1 MERLAVVGVSHLR
14 GGAEALEH
22 WQQNFNSDVISEVVQ
37 EKNLTE
43 YVSIATCNRWDLTMV
58 LPEETSLA
66 TICKEFQPSGT
77 SFQPYTYVGDDA
89 LRYITRVASS
99 LDSLNPGE
107 DQIMNQVRQA
117 YRDAK
122 DSGTLGNT
130 TAFAFETAMRIAK
143 KVRREVGISPME
155 TSLFSLACPFLR
167 KKVDDGATIAVLGA
181 GKMGALAVKSLSDFG
196 YNVVVVNRSIERAE
210 ELAKS
215 FAFPVVRLDEFMSQS
230 YSAYPVQALV
240 CATPVKD
247 LIQLDYV
254 KQFSDLRAIVD
265 LGIPRNVDVA
275 VSSELEL
282 LNVDT
287 LQKAGQVRREEL
299 KDKLE
304 QADIVIKQELEE
316 ALALWSEKLL
326 GPSIRQMREDYK
338 KTLLEVLP
346 EAEVNKVLGRLLHGP
361 IKGIRA
367 VAREHGYEAAKSYF
381 DEIKLQK

>member
-1 MERLAVVGVSHLR
+1 MERLAVVGVSHMR

-22 WQQNFNSDVISEVVQ
+22 WQQNFNSDVIK

-58 LPEETSLA
+58 LPEEASLA
-66 TICKEFQPSGT
+66 SICKEFQPIGS

-89 LRYITRVASS
+89 LRHITRVASS

-107 DQIMNQVRQA
+107 DQIMSQVRQA

-155 TSLFSLACPFLR
+155 TSLFSLACPILR
-167 KKVDDGATIAVLGA
+167 EKLDDGATIAVLGA

-196 YNVVVVNRSIERAE
+196 YKVIVVNRSIERAE
-210 ELAKS
+210 ELARP
-215 FAFPVVRLDEFMSQS
+215 FDFPVVQLDDFMNNSQF
-230 YSAYPVQALV
+230 VQNVQSMV

-247 LIQLDYV
+247 LIRLDFV
-254 KQFSDLRAIVD
+254 KQFPDLRVIVD

-275 VSSELEL
+275 VKSELEL

-287 LQKAGQVRREEL
+287 LQKAGQARREEL

-304 QADIVIKQELEE
+304 QADIVIQQELQE

-367 VAREHGYEAAKSYF
+367 VAREHGYEAAKQYF
-381 DEIKLQK
+381 DEINLQK

>member
-1 MERLAVVGVSHLR
+1 MDRLAVVGVSHMR

-22 WQQNFNSDVISEVVQ
+22 WQQNFSSEVIK

-58 LPEETSLA
+58 LPEEASLA
-66 TICKEFQPSGT
+66 SICKEFQPTGS
-77 SFQPYTYVGDDA
+77 SFEPYTYTGNAA
-89 LRYITRVASS
+89 LRHITRVASS

-155 TSLFSLACPFLR
+155 TSLFSLACPMLR
-167 KKVDDGATIAVLGA
+167 ETLDAGATIAVLGA

-210 ELAKS
+210 ELAKP
-215 FAFPVVRLDEFMSQS
+215 FDFPVMQLDEFMAEPLTIQ
-230 YSAYPVQALV
+230 PTIQAMV

-247 LIQLDYV
+247 LIQVDFV
-254 KQFSDLRAIVD
+254 KQFADLRVIVD
-265 LGIPRNVDVA
+265 LGIPRNVEMSVA
-275 VSSELEL
+275 NELQL

-287 LQKAGQVRREEL
+287 LQVAGQARRNEL

-304 QADIVIKQELEE
+304 QADIVIQQELEE
-316 ALALWSEKLL
+316 ALALWSEKLI
-326 GPSIRQMREDYK
+326 GPSIRQMREDYR

-346 EAEVNKVLGRLLHGP
+346 ESEVNKVLGRLLHGP

-367 VAREHGYEAAKSYF
+367 VAREHGYEAAMLYF
-381 DEIKLQK
+381 DEIKHLK

>member
-1 MERLAVVGVSHLR
+1 VERLAVVGVSHLR

-22 WQQNFNSDVISEVVQ
+22 WQQNFNSDVIK

-58 LPEETSLA
+58 LPEQASVA
-66 TICKEFQPSGT
+66 SISKEFQPSGST
-77 SFQPYTYVGDDA
+77 FQPYTYVGDDA
-89 LRYITRVASS
+89 LRHITRVASS

-107 DQIMNQVRQA
+107 DQIMN
-117 YRDAK
+117 
-122 DSGTLGNT
+122 
-130 TAFAFETAMRIAK
+130 ETAMRIAK

-155 TSLFSLACPFLR
+155 TSLFSLACPILR
-167 KKVDDGATIAVLGA
+167 EKLDAGATIAVLGA

-196 YNVVVVNRSIERAE
+196 YKVIVVNRTE
-210 ELAKS
+210 ELAKP
-215 FAFPVVRLDEFMSQS
+215 FDFPVVKLDDFMANPQQ
-230 YSAYPVQALV
+230 VQALV

-247 LIQLDYV
+247 LIQLEFA
-254 KQFSDLRAIVD
+254 KQFADLRVIVD
-265 LGIPRNVDVA
+265 LGIPRNVDMEVA
-275 VSSELEL
+275 AVLEL

-304 QADIVIKQELEE
+304 QADLVIQEEIQE

-326 GPSIRQMREDYK
+326 GPSICQMREDYK

-367 VAREHGYEAAKSYF
+367 VAREHGYEAAKRYF
-381 DEIKLQK
+381 DEIKHLK

>member
-1 MERLAVVGVSHLR
+1 VERLAVVGVSHLR

-22 WQQNFNSDVISEVVQ
+22 WQQNFNSDVIK

-58 LPEETSLA
+58 LPEQASVA
-66 TICKEFQPSGT
+66 SISKEFQPSGST
-77 SFQPYTYVGDDA
+77 FQPYTYVGDDA
-89 LRYITRVASS
+89 LRHITRVASS

-122 DSGTLGNT
+122 DGGTLGNT

-155 TSLFSLACPFLR
+155 TSLFSLACPILR
-167 KKVDDGATIAVLGA
+167 EKLDAGATIAVLGA

-196 YNVVVVNRSIERAE
+196 YKVIVVNRSIERAE
-210 ELAKS
+210 ELAKP
-215 FAFPVVRLDEFMSQS
+215 FDFPVVKLDDFMANPQQ
-230 YSAYPVQALV
+230 VQALV

-247 LIQLDYV
+247 LIQLEFA
-254 KQFSDLRAIVD
+254 KQFADLRVIVD
-265 LGIPRNVDVA
+265 LGIPRNVDMEVA
-275 VSSELEL
+275 AVLEL

-304 QADIVIKQELEE
+304 QADLVIQEEIQE

-326 GPSIRQMREDYK
+326 GPSICQMREDYK

-367 VAREHGYEAAKSYF
+367 VAREHGYEAAKRYF
-381 DEIKLQK
+381 DEIKHLK

>member
-1 MERLAVVGVSHLR
+1 MR

-22 WQQNFNSDVISEVVQ
+22 WQQNFNSDVIK

-58 LPEETSLA
+58 LPEEASLA
-66 TICKEFQPSGT
+66 SICKEFQPIGS

-89 LRYITRVASS
+89 LRHITRVASS

-107 DQIMNQVRQA
+107 DQIMSQVRQA

-155 TSLFSLACPFLR
+155 TSLFSLACPILR
-167 KKVDDGATIAVLGA
+167 EKLDDGATIAVLGA

-196 YNVVVVNRSIERAE
+196 YKVIVVNRSIERAE
-210 ELAKS
+210 ELARP
-215 FAFPVVRLDEFMSQS
+215 FDFPVVQLDDFMNNSQF
-230 YSAYPVQALV
+230 VQNVQSMV

-247 LIQLDYV
+247 LIRLDFV
-254 KQFSDLRAIVD
+254 KQFPDLRVIVD

-275 VSSELEL
+275 VKSELEL

-287 LQKAGQVRREEL
+287 LQKAGQARREEL

-304 QADIVIKQELEE
+304 QADIVIQQELQE

-367 VAREHGYEAAKSYF
+367 VAREHGYEAAKQYF
-381 DEIKLQK
+381 DEINLQK